1 MVILALAPITL
12 TKGVLQRE
20 CKPGQISSQKG
31 NPSAP
36 QTSIASPAKTLTPPQ
51 QNKAK
56 MVILSRFV
64 RVILAQGPC

>member
-36 QTSIASPAKTLTPPQ
+36 QTSIASPDKTLTPQ